1 MAPKSSYACK
11 HLLAYMTRRDHA
23 QETLTARERIL
34 DAALDAFAERG
45 FSGTSTKEI
54 AKRAKVNEVTIF
66 RQFRSKRALFAAVI
80 SERSPVLGIAGKVSF
95 DLGSPVEELLANNIR
110 TVLRMLRANRQLYFV
125 ILGDAWR
132 QQKIR
137 NFAYEEV
144 VKKGIGMVAGLMKAL
159 MDAGKIRRMD
169 PEVVARVLMGA
180 VQFHFLTT
188 EIMGGGSPGPDEEE
202 RMVRGFV
209 SIFLNGMRTGQ
220 GG

>member
-1 MAPKSSYACK
+1 
-11 HLLAYMTRRDHA
+11 MTRRGQA
-23 QETLTARERIL
+23 QEALTARERIL
-34 DAALDAFAERG
+34 DSALEAFAEKG

-95 DLGSPVEELLANNIR
+95 DTGSPVEELLANNVR
-110 TVLRMLRANRQLYFV
+110 TVLRMLRANRQVYFV
-125 ILGDAWR
+125 VLGDAWR
-132 QQKIR
+132 QPKMR
-137 NFAYEEV
+137 SVAYEEV
-144 VKKGIGMVAGLMKAL
+144 VKKGVGMVAGLMRAL

-169 PEVVARVLMGA
+169 PEVAAKTLMGA

-188 EIMGGGSPGPDEEE
+188 EIMGEGSPGPDEEE

-209 SIFLNGMRTGQ
+209 SIFLNGMRTEQ